1 MLVATWYEWSKICI
15 QIGHQKWI
23 HLQRQFNEKDPVW
36 NTAIPTAKGNFI
48 QLVTS
53 HNIHEGEN
61 LPLTELPPTLKVNTL
76 GLLGNY

>member
-1 MLVATWYEWSKICI
+1 MSGVKSVFRSDTKS
-15 QIGHQKWI
+15 GST
-23 HLQRQFNEKDPVW
+23 FKDSLMK
-36 NTAIPTAKGNFI
+36 IPTAKGNFI